1 MSMPMD
7 EIDRLLVDALQEG
20 MPVCARPFAGV
31 AEQAG
36 ITEADVVARL
46 QRLLQ
51 DGSLSRFG
59 PLFNVEAFGGSY
71 VLAAMQV
78 PAGDLERIVGL
89 MNGYPEVAHNYLRE
103 HRFNVWFVVAAPDA
117 ERAETVLR
125 DIEHRTG
132 IPVCRLPK
140 VREHF
145 VGARFAA

>member
-1 MSMPMD
+1 MD
-7 EIDRLLVDALQEG
+7 GIDRLLVDALQEG
-20 MPVCARPFAGV
+20 MPVCAHPFAGV

-36 ITEADVVARL
+36 ITEEDVVARL

-78 PAGDLERIVGL
+78 PAGDLEHIVGL

-103 HRFNVWFVVAAPDA
+103 HRFNVWFVVAAADA
-117 ERAETVLR
+117 GRAETVLR
-125 DIEHRTG
+125 DIEQRTG

>member
-1 MSMPMD
+1 MD
-7 EIDRLLVDALQEG
+7 DIDRQLVDALQEG
-20 MPVCARPFAGV
+20 MPVRARPFARV

-36 ITEADVVARL
+36 LTEAAVVARL

-78 PAGDLERIVGL
+78 PDCDLEKTAGL
-89 MNGYPEVAHNYLRE
+89 LNAYPEVAHNYLRQ
-103 HRFNVWFVVAAPDA
+103 HRFNVWFVVAAAAPEQA
-117 ERAETVLR
+117 EAVLR
-125 DIEHRTG
+125 DIEQRTG
-132 IPVCRLPK
+132 LPVCRLPK
-140 VREHF
+140 IREYF